1 MLRVD
6 TGKYKEFCRQ
16 ALTAC
21 GVKAEAAEA
30 VADCCVMT
38 DMMGITTH
46 GSVNLPKYIEKMRGG
61 GLDGQATPSV
71 ESDGP
76 TWARLN
82 GNGGFGMYNGR
93 YAMDMAMKKADESGM
108 AIVTVSDSG
117 HCGACSCYSV
127 YAAEKGYLAIAMS
140 NTVKLMCVP
149 GGKGNIIGNAPISY
163 ALPRQGQHP
172 VFMDI
177 ALSQV
182 AKLKVVQYQKE
193 GKQVPDGWV
202 VDKDGLP
209 TNDPQGN
216 DFSMCPMSAHKGY
229 CLAFLVETL
238 TTVLS
243 GGSFDIKSWLF
254 APPETRSNLGHTM
267 LVINVGKMMDPMQ
280 FAQRLEEYTQQIT
293 QAPKAVGSDKIFYPG
308 EPNWICYDEAL
319 EKGLLLPEAT
329 EAAAR
334 QLAQL
339 TGLRLEDCVK
349 EETV

>member
-1 MLRVD
+1 MIVD
-6 TGKYKEFCRQ
+6 VKKYQEFCRK
-16 ALTAC
+16 ALICC
-21 GVKAEAAEA
+21 GVKEEAAEA
-30 VADCCVMT
+30 IADCCVMT

-46 GSVNLPKYIEKMRGG
+46 GTVNLPKYVNKMKNGG
-61 GLDGQATPSV
+61 IDGQATPEV
-71 ESDGP
+71 LSDGP
-76 TWARLN
+76 TWARLD
-82 GNGGFGMYNGR
+82 GKGGFGMYNAR
-93 YAMDMAMKKADESGM
+93 YAMDMAMKKADEMGM
-108 AIVTVSDSG
+108 AIVTITDSG

-127 YAAEKGYLAIAMS
+127 YAAEKGYLALSMS

-172 VFMDI
+172 IFMDI

-193 GKQVPDGWV
+193 GKKVPDGWV
-202 VDKDGLP
+202 VDENGLP

-216 DFSMCPMSAHKGY
+216 NFSMSPMSAHKGY

-254 APPETRSNLGHTM
+254 APPESRSNLGHTM

-280 FAQRLEEYTQQIT
+280 FASRLEEYTHEIID
-293 QAPKAVGSDKIFYPG
+293 APKALGSDKIFYPG
-308 EPNWICYDEAL
+308 EPNWIGYDKAVAEGL
-319 EKGLLLPEAT
+319 ELPAAT

-334 QLAQL
+334 ELAEMA
-339 TGLRLEDCVK
+339 GLSF
-349 EETV
+349 EEVVA

>member
-1 MLRVD
+1 MIVD
-6 TGKYKEFCRQ
+6 AKKYKEFCRK
-16 ALTAC
+16 ALIVC
-21 GVKAEAAEA
+21 GVKEEAAEA
-30 VADCCVMT
+30 VADCCVIT

-46 GSVNLPKYIEKMRGG
+46 GSVNLPKYLNKMRHG
-61 GLDGQATPSV
+61 GLNGTTTPTV
-71 ESDGP
+71 ITEGP

-82 GNGGFGMYNGR
+82 GEGGFGMYNGR
-93 YAMDMAMKKADESGM
+93 YAMDLAMKKADEMGM
-108 AIVTVSDSG
+108 SIVTVRDSG
-117 HCGACSCYSV
+117 HFGACSCYSV

-140 NTVKLMCVP
+140 NTNKLMCVP

-172 VFMDI
+172 IFMDI

-193 GKQVPDGWV
+193 GKKVPDGWV
-202 VDKDGLP
+202 VDENGLP

-216 DFSMCPMSAHKGY
+216 NFSMSPMSAHKGY

-254 APPETRSNLGHTM
+254 APPETQSNLGHTM
-267 LVINVGKMMDPMQ
+267 LVINLNKMMDPME
-280 FAQRLEEYTQQIT
+280 FASRLEEYTDAVVN
-293 QAPKAVGSDKIFYPG
+293 APKALGSDKIFYPG
-308 EPNWICYDEAL
+308 EPNWISYDKAV
-319 EKGLLLPEAT
+319 KDGLDLPEAT

-334 QLAQL
+334 QLAEMS
-339 TGLRLEDCVK
+339 GLSLE
-349 EETV
+349 EAAI

>member
-1 MLRVD
+1 MIVD
-6 TGKYKEFCRQ
+6 VKKYKEFCRK
-16 ALTAC
+16 ALVGC
-21 GVKAEAAEA
+21 GVKEAAAEA

-46 GSVNLPKYIEKMRGG
+46 GTVNLPKYINKMRHG
-61 GLDGQATPSV
+61 GLHGDTTPTVIS
-71 ESDGP
+71 EGP

-82 GNGGFGMYNGR
+82 GEGGFGMYNGR
-93 YAMDMAMKKADESGM
+93 YAMDLAMKKADEVGM
-108 AIVTVSDSG
+108 SIVTVSDSG
-117 HCGACSCYSV
+117 HFGACSCYSV

-140 NTVKLMCVP
+140 NTNKLMCVP

-172 VFMDI
+172 IFMDI

-193 GKQVPDGWV
+193 GKKVPDGWV
-202 VDKDGLP
+202 VDENGLP

-216 DFSMCPMSAHKGY
+216 NFSMSPMSAHKGY

-254 APPETRSNLGHTM
+254 APPQTQSNLGHAM
-267 LVINVGKMMDPMQ
+267 LVINVNKMMDPME
-280 FAQRLEEYTQQIT
+280 FASRLEQYTHEVVD
-293 QAPKAVGSDKIFYPG
+293 APKALGSDKIFYPG
-308 EPNWICYDEAL
+308 EPNWLSYDKAVQQGL
-319 EKGLLLPEAT
+319 ELPEAT
-329 EAAAR
+329 EKAAR
-334 QLAQL
+334 ELAEL
-339 TGLRLEDCVK
+339 SGLSLEEVM
-349 EETV
+349 V

>member
-1 MLRVD
+1 MIVD
-6 TGKYKEFCRQ
+6 TKKYKEFCRQ
-16 ALTAC
+16 ALIHC
-21 GVKAEAAEA
+21 GVKEEAAEA

-38 DMMGITTH
+38 DMMGISTH
-46 GSVNLPKYIEKMRGG
+46 GTVNLYKYLTKMRAG
-61 GLDGQATPSV
+61 GLDGNATPSV
-71 ESDGP
+71 ITEGP
-76 TWARLN
+76 TWARLE

-93 YAMDMAMKKADESGM
+93 YAMDLAMKKASQMGM
-108 AIVTVSDSG
+108 AIVTVNDSG

-172 VFMDI
+172 IFMDI

-193 GKQVPDGWV
+193 GKKVPDGWV
-202 VDKDGLP
+202 VDENGLP

-216 DFSMCPMSAHKGY
+216 SFSMSPMSAHKGY

-243 GGSFDIKSWLF
+243 GGSFDIRSWLF
-254 APPETRSNLGHTM
+254 APPESRSNLGHTM
-267 LVINVGKMMDPMQ
+267 LVIDVNKMMDPME
-280 FAQRLEEYTQQIT
+280 FASRLEEYTKEIT
-293 QAPKAVGSDKIFYPG
+293 GAPKALGSDKIFYPG
-308 EPNWICYDEAL
+308 EPNWLSYDQAER
-319 EKGLLLPEAT
+319 EGLRLPEAT

-334 QLAQL
+334 ELAAL
-339 TGLRLEDCVK
+339 AGLDLDACAV
-349 EETV
+349 

>member
-1 MLRVD
+1 MIVD
-6 TGKYKEFCRQ
+6 VKKYRAFCAK
-16 ALTAC
+16 ALEKC
-21 GVKAEAAEA
+21 GVKHEAAEA

-46 GSVNLPKYIEKMRGG
+46 GSVNLPKYLNKMRHG
-61 GLDGQATPSV
+61 GLDGNSTPTV
-71 ESDGP
+71 ITEGP

-93 YAMDMAMKKADESGM
+93 YAMDLAMKKADEMGM
-108 AIVTVSDSG
+108 AIVTVRDSG
-117 HCGACSCYSV
+117 HFGACSCYSV
-127 YAAEKGYLAIAMS
+127 YAAQKGYLAIAMS
-140 NTVKLMCVP
+140 NTNKLMCVP

-163 ALPRQGQHP
+163 ALPRQGRHP
-172 VFMDI
+172 IFMDI

-193 GKQVPDGWV
+193 GKKVPDGWV
-202 VDKDGLP
+202 VDENGLP

-216 DFSMCPMSAHKGY
+216 NFSMSPMSAHKGY

-254 APPETRSNLGHTM
+254 APPETQSNLGHTM
-267 LVINVGKMMDPMQ
+267 LVINLNKMMDPME
-280 FAQRLEEYTQQIT
+280 FASRLEEYTHAIT
-293 QAPKAVGSDKIFYPG
+293 DAPKALGSDKIFYPG
-308 EPNWICYDEAL
+308 EPNWISYDKAEKDGL
-319 EKGLLLPEAT
+319 ELPEAT

-334 QLAQL
+334 QLAEL
-339 TGLRLEDCVK
+339 SGLDLQEAVL
-349 EETV
+349 